1 MQNFD
6 LSLMYPKYLKQGM
19 THHKNP
25 RNISSV
31 NGNKMNIKTTN
42 NNETKKDKEEN
53 RKKKKHRKHLLV
65 FRIS

>member
-1 MQNFD
+1 
-6 LSLMYPKYLKQGM
+6 M

-53 RKKKKHRKHLLV
+53 RKKKK
-65 FRIS
+65 IENIY